1 MVGQRDRAAIATVR
15 RQRRWHSNAGHN
27 LQPHSEPGP
36 RQCKGQDGVNRTSWS
51 SIDRAPKRR
60 VLISDGECI
69 FELGSVP
76 PFHDSKTGN
85 RQTGL
90 GSAHANGKSWHF
102 SPNLSPPKEELNFG
116 QRQVLGILCGGFVT
130 ALYAASEKPLGREL
144 ELTTKAK
151 GVGRASHQPA
161 LRPRLP
167 KNTKNTNT
175 PVGPNWRPCHRAGDH
190 GRPSHEPGHGG
201 SDMIRPDGVFSAGIW
216 TNTAC

>member
-15 RQRRWHSNAGHN
+15 RQRRWHSNVGHN

-36 RQCKGQDGVNRTSWS
+36 RQCKGQDRVNRTSWS
-51 SIDRAPKRR
+51 SIDRAPKRS

-90 GSAHANGKSWHF
+90 RSAHANGKSWHF
-102 SPNLSPPKEELNFG
+102 SPNLSPPEEKLNFG

-144 ELTTKAK
+144 ELTTKRQKVWAEP
-151 GVGRASHQPA
+151 RISLHCAPASP
-161 LRPRLP
+161 RIPRIPTPRLAQ
-167 KNTKNTNT
+167 TGVHATARATTAGQATNPAMEART
-175 PVGPNWRPCHRAGDH
+175 
-190 GRPSHEPGHGG
+190 
-201 SDMIRPDGVFSAGIW
+201 
-216 TNTAC
+216 